1 MMNVFLEVS
10 FFWLIFSGL
19 LIIAS
24 ALWIF
29 LYFRFH
35 LLAVLMSLEGMM
47 LGQFVLLSILLIHL
61 GQEYYFI
68 LYFLV
73 AVVCEAA
80 LGLSILVS
88 IVRTHG
94 SDYFNSFNTLQC

>member
-1 MMNVFLEVS
+1 MMNDFMNIFVS
-10 FFWLIFSGL
+10 LDTFVGLIL
-19 LIIAS
+19 VVS

-29 LYFRFH
+29 ISSRFH

-47 LGQFVLLSILLIHL
+47 LGQFLLLATFLLRL
-61 GQEYYFI
+61 GAEYYF
-68 LYFLV
+68 LLFFLV
-73 AVVCEAA
+73 VVVCEAA

-94 SDYFNSFNTLQC
+94 NDYFTSFNTLQC

>member
-1 MMNVFLEVS
+1 MMNS
-10 FFWLIFSGL
+10 FFDLTGFWLVLGGL
-19 LIIAS
+19 IVIGS
-24 ALWIF
+24 ALWVF

-47 LGQFVLLSILLIHL
+47 LGQFTLLSILLVHL
-61 GQEYYFI
+61 GYEYYFI
-68 LYFLV
+68 LFFLV
-73 AVVCEAA
+73 VVVCEAA

-94 SDYFNSFNTLQC
+94 TDYFNSFNILQC